1 MNDDAIGRA
10 QISYHSIVQLRPLP
24 FSLYFNKF
32 YYCKL
37 NRKCI
42 SHARGYHP
50 SPFGCVVWFLNS
62 PICEWLLIS
71 YCGISGGHNA
81 ERRLSPTN
89 DERNNYSPTAPWGW
103 GRSPKERRLLHRAIA
118 AAWSLCH
125 YHAVTRTAC
134 NTTHHVDPATPR
146 WSATAIP
153 SIAFRAA
160 SISATPPSGR
170 YSVLHHLQAGTP
182 CY

>member
-1 MNDDAIGRA
+1 MKGVGGQWRSKIEWYSFLYSPLFYLPVCMNDDAIGRA

-50 SPFGCVVWFLNS
+50 SPFECLIWFLNS

-103 GRSPKERRLLHRAIA
+103 GRSPKERRLLHLS
-118 AAWSLCH
+118 WQ
-125 YHAVTRTAC
+125 
-134 NTTHHVDPATPR
+134 
-146 WSATAIP
+146 
-153 SIAFRAA
+153 
-160 SISATPPSGR
+160 GE
-170 YSVLHHLQAGTP
+170 
-182 CY
+182 